1 MSICGHFAVV
11 SRSDLRKMKTAKW
24 SAKRPQI
31 SKGDLN
37 SFCGRFALN
46 FAQNEDRKTTAKRP
60 QNDRKTTRRKFC
72 AKRPQNDRKI
82 SERKFC
88 GRFAVTVLRKTEHKT
103 ALRSFCGRFAR
114 NEGWRCSPSLVNR
127 ESAASR

>member
-37 SFCGRFALN
+37 SFCGRLALN
-46 FAQNEDRKTTAKRP
+46 FAQNEDRKMTAK
-60 QNDRKTTRRKFC
+60 
-72 AKRPQNDRKI
+72 
-82 SERKFC
+82 
-88 GRFAVTVLRKTEHKT
+88 
-103 ALRSFCGRFAR
+103 
-114 NEGWRCSPSLVNR
+114 
-127 ESAASR
+127 